1 MAGHLLGISG
11 EEMASRIGE
20 VEAFAE
26 IGDYI
31 DQPVRTYSSGMQVR
45 LAFGVATTVRPDI
58 LIVDEA
64 LSVGDT
70 YFQHK
75 SFDRI
80 RQFREQ
86 GTTLLFVSHSP
97 GAVKTLC
104 DRALLLDH
112 GLMLRDDKPEVVL
125 DYYNAMIAAQRA
137 EHQIRQTVTPD
148 GRRAT
153 RSGTAEATIEQIELV
168 ASGRRTK
175 EVRSGEPVI
184 VRVAMLANTPL
195 KDLTAGIL
203 VRDRLGN
210 DVFGTNTFHL
220 GACLTDVHAGTRAI
234 VEFTL
239 PRLCL
244 GVGSYSV
251 TAALHTGDSHVAASF
266 DWWDRALVFRVLAG
280 EGPVSIGV
288 CVLDVEARWVTAGSL
303 AGTHELDRSAQWRK
317 SNEMIDFEDGDLDL
331 DSLMERIRDEVNR
344 RKAMAGTMAESSRGS
359 SGSSTQAGN
368 AGLAFSLPRLP
379 DGAGRIERKP
389 SYALR
394 EFLDYH
400 DEEFVRNAYI
410 GLLQREPDAEGFSSF
425 LEALRRGQLGK
436 AEILGRMRL
445 SPEGRASGIRVRG
458 LGLAFALRTL
468 QRLPVLGQLIGI
480 GYYLLRLPDLARHH
494 ERFEAGYF
502 QRHVE
507 ITRQLNR
514 QFQGPK
520 ANPGDSASP
529 GTS

>member
-1 MAGHLLGISG
+1 MTGHLRVRGLGKAYKRYARKSGRLREWVGMGVQHDLTWVLRDVTFDVQPGEAVGIVGANGAGKSTLLKLIAGTIRPTTGAYEIDGRVAALLELGIGFHPEFTGRQNAFMAGHLLGISG

-303 AGTHELDRSAQWRK
+303 AGTHELDRS
-317 SNEMIDFEDGDLDL
+317 S
-331 DSLMERIRDEVNR
+331 
-344 RKAMAGTMAESSRGS
+344 AMAEV
-359 SGSSTQAGN
+359 
-368 AGLAFSLPRLP
+368 
-379 DGAGRIERKP
+379 ER
-389 SYALR
+389 
-394 EFLDYH
+394 D
-400 DEEFVRNAYI
+400 D
-410 GLLQREPDAEGFSSF
+410 
-425 LEALRRGQLGK
+425 
-436 AEILGRMRL
+436 
-445 SPEGRASGIRVRG
+445 
-458 LGLAFALRTL
+458 
-468 QRLPVLGQLIGI
+468 
-480 GYYLLRLPDLARHH
+480 
-494 ERFEAGYF
+494 
-502 QRHVE
+502 
-507 ITRQLNR
+507 
-514 QFQGPK
+514 
-520 ANPGDSASP
+520 
-529 GTS
+529 